1 MLSAVARP
9 VRVRDRGPTVEIG
22 LAEALRALRDELA
35 AAALEAA
42 GHPVRLHVETIN
54 LDLQVAVTNS
64 REAGGGAK
72 FWVLSAD
79 GKAAKNTEATH
90 TVSLQLRAETAAGGR
105 VRTGA
110 DDGER
115 LPLAED

>member
-1 MLSAVARP
+1 M
-9 VRVRDRGPTVEIG
+9 EIG

-42 GHPVRLHVETIN
+42 GQPVRLHVETIN

-64 REAGGGAK
+64 VEAGGGVR

-79 GKAAKNTEATH
+79 TKAARNTAVTH
-90 TVSLQLRAETAAGGR
+90 TVSLQLKAETATGGR
-105 VRTGA
+105 VRTSS
-110 DDGER
+110 DEGER
-115 LPLAED
+115 LPLPEA